1 MAALRWNSTGFPTFR
16 ILNRAFVCKIIDSHL
31 PEIREVV
38 RAAYLRYADGLSVNP
53 PSHFLRFP
61 DRPRDRIIALPARD
75 RGEGVDHAGIKWIS
89 SFPENI
95 EKGLPRAS
103 AIVILND
110 MKTGLPV
117 ACLEGSAISAAR
129 TAASATLA
137 AGALHPRKEGQ
148 VLGIIGCGPIAKTVH
163 QHLRADGWVF
173 RHVTA
178 FDLDEKRAQEFGAS
192 LDGEDDVGIVSSVAE
207 VADAADLL
215 VFATTA
221 REPHFFAANHIAPRH
236 TVLHLSLR
244 DLGTEILLGAQN
256 IVDDPEHA
264 VREGTSVGLAAAE
277 HGEMEIIA
285 GALAQVLTG
294 DVAVD
299 HERPRIF
306 SPFGL
311 GVLDIA
317 VASYVY
323 DGAMA
328 SGQGTEVLDFFADPE

>member
-1 MAALRWNSTGFPTFR
+1 MVASERELIDLPAFR
-16 ILNRAFVCKIIDSHL
+16 IVNRAFVRKIIDAHL
-31 PEIREVV
+31 PEIRGVV
-38 RAAYLRYADGLSVNP
+38 RDAYIRYADGLSVNP
-53 PSHFLRFP
+53 LSGFLRFP

-75 RGEGVDHAGIKWIS
+75 RGEGADHAGIKWIS

-103 AIVILND
+103 AIVILNE
-110 MKTGLPV
+110 METGLPV

-137 AGALHPRKEGQ
+137 AGALHPRKDGQ
-148 VLGIIGCGPIAKTVH
+148 VLGIIGCGPIAKTVY
-163 QHLRADGWVF
+163 QHLRADGWFF
-173 RHVTA
+173 RYVTT
-178 FDLDEKRAQEFGAS
+178 FDLDEKRAHEFGAS
-192 LDGEDDVGIVSSVAE
+192 LDGEDDVRIAGSVAE
-207 VADAADLL
+207 VADAADLI

-221 REPHFFAANHIAPRH
+221 REPHFSDAHHITPRH

-264 VREGTSVGLAAAE
+264 VREGTSVGFAVAE
-277 HGEMEIIA
+277 HGDTEIIA
-285 GALAQVLTG
+285 GTLAQILTG
-294 DVAVD
+294 TVAVD

-323 DGAMA
+323 DSAAA
-328 SGQGTEVLDFFADPE
+328 SGQGTEVLDFFADSA